1 MIRSVL
7 LAVVGLTS
15 LSACSWF
22 GTSFLKDNDRI
33 GIPLNVK
40 LELDPSV
47 TEAGLEFTDPCQQ
60 RRTLPLG
67 ESLTSVLTKQMGLT
81 FEQIHTATPPPG
93 DAPIDGTLRVDLGLG
108 ELDLLIPRQARK
120 SYSATVTLG
129 GTVSYTDASGAS
141 LFAKKLRTELR
152 GDVETDGVGCEV
164 KGLAPLADET
174 IAKLAQ
180 GFKRSIADSVKIK
193 QAAAGR
199 KPGSLP
205 AVAAVS
211 QSSAPARPVGTVAV
225 PAPPPPAVAAPSPQA
240 AAQAASSVP
249 HATVQA
255 SPPAPAD
262 TGPPTLSFRALL
274 RDENRDHILMGGEPI
289 TVEVEVTNNGTQP
302 ARDVA
307 VAFSGNQVMMQAF
320 PRPVPVGDLQPGE
333 SRRIKATGKLGDVT
347 AAEQVELVI
356 GLKASTPGVARVPRK
371 KFVASVRPA
380 EEEDVEVLSVDVDR
394 TPRRVRG
401 FEQRKAVGIAIG
413 VGAFRDPEVPSLK
426 FAAHD
431 AEVMARYFQTVG
443 GIASRRIKVLT
454 DDRAL
459 KEDLVE
465 ALEEWL
471 PQQVEEGSTV
481 VVYFSGRA
489 VADPGTGAISLFPYE
504 AGQGSASHLYSLR
517 RLQSTFAKLRIAH
530 AVLMLDVTLTEP
542 PNPVASRRKDPVWS
556 PVSSLLHEGKLVQ
569 MIGSTG
575 LQHAH
580 EYPKG
585 KHGLF
590 TYYLLKGMTGEAD
603 EDKNGIVVVGELF
616 EYVRDQVLEA
626 AKEEFGTEQE
636 PMCIP
641 GLDPEERSW
650 GLPLARVR

>member
-7 LAVVGLTS
+7 FALVGLAS

-22 GTSFLKDNDRI
+22 GTTFIKDSERI
-33 GIPLNVK
+33 GIPLSVK
-40 LELDPSV
+40 LEFDPSV
-47 TEAGLEFTDPCQQ
+47 TEAGLEFTDPCRQH
-60 RRTLPLG
+60 RILALG
-67 ESLTSVLTKQMGLT
+67 ESLTSILTKQMGLT

-93 DAPIDGTLRVDLGLG
+93 GAPVDGTLRVDLGLR
-108 ELDLLIPRQARK
+108 ELELFIPSQARK

-129 GTVSYTDASGAS
+129 GTISYTDASGTS

-152 GDVETDGVGCEV
+152 DDVETDGVGCEV

-180 GFKRSIADSVKIK
+180 GFKRSIADSPKIK

-199 KPGSLP
+199 KSGSLP
-205 AVAAVS
+205 VAAVS
-211 QSSAPARPVGTVAV
+211 PSSVPARPVGTVAG
-225 PAPPPPAVAAPSPQA
+225 PASPPAAIGAASVQA
-240 AAQAASSVP
+240 AAQVASSAP
-249 HATVQA
+249 GATVPA
-255 SPPAPAD
+255 SPPVFAD

-289 TVEVEVTNNGTQP
+289 TVEVEVTNNGSQP

-320 PRPVPVGDLQPGE
+320 PNPVPVGDLQPGE
-333 SRRIKATGKLGDVT
+333 SRRIKTTGKLGDVT

-356 GLKASTPGVARVPRK
+356 GLKASTSGVARVPRK

-443 GIASRRIKVLT
+443 GMASRRIKVLT

-471 PQQVEEGSTV
+471 PQQVEEGSIV

-489 VADPGTGAISLFPYE
+489 VADPATGAISLFPHE
-504 AGQGSASHLYSLR
+504 AGQGSAAHLYSLR
-517 RLQSTFAKLRIAH
+517 RLQAAFAKLHVAH
-530 AVLMLDVTLTEP
+530 AVLMLDITLTEP
-542 PNPVASRRKDPVWS
+542 PNPGPSRRKDPVWS

-569 MIGSTG
+569 MVGSTG

-590 TYYLLKGMTGEAD
+590 TYYVLKGMAGEAD

-626 AKEEFGTEQE
+626 AKEEFGNEQE